1 MAGHSRWAQVK
12 HKKAASDQRRGERFS
27 KISRLITLAVKSGG
41 VNPSENPK
49 LRYAMEKAKSEGMGG
64 DTVERAIERGLGTGS
79 TQELSEALY
88 EGYGPGG
95 TAILIQVLSDNLNR
109 TNHELRKIVEEHGGK
124 LVSPGAVSWMFEL
137 KVIVDLEL
145 APGDPEEQELSIID
159 AGAEEIERGQDR
171 MVAIVSP
178 DRFPGLRQTL
188 AGKMAIL
195 GSALEYVPRSR
206 IKVEDRIKDQITA
219 LVEKL
224 DQHNDV
230 HEIYTNADI

>member
-12 HKKAASDQRRGERFS
+12 HKKAASDQKRGERFS
-27 KISRLITLAVKSGG
+27 KISRLITMAVKSGG
-41 VNPSENPK
+41 VNPSENFK
-49 LRYAMEKAKSEGMGG
+49 LRDAMEKAKSEGMGG
-64 DTVERAIERGLGTGS
+64 DTVERAIERGLGGGGA
-79 TQELSEALY
+79 QELSEALY

-124 LVSPGAVSWMFEL
+124 LVSPGAVSWMFEP
-137 KVIVDLEL
+137 KVVVDLEL

-171 MVAIVSP
+171 MVAIVNP
-178 DRFPGLRQTL
+178 ERFPELRQTL
-188 AGKMAIL
+188 SGKTAIL

-230 HEIYTNADI
+230 HEVYTNADI